1 MARYQITLAYDGT
14 NFLGFQRSGKLRTV
28 QAEVE
33 KALRG
38 LGWQDRII
46 LSAGRTD
53 TGVHASGQVI
63 AFDLEWNHS
72 AETLGK
78 ALNAALPNDVAVQEC
93 REAAADFHPRYDATR
108 RTYHYRIICK
118 PERDPL
124 LERFAW
130 RVWPALDERRL
141 HETARLLTGTHDFAA
156 FGTPP
161 RDGGSTVRTVF
172 HAAWETTQHGL
183 LFTVSANAFLYHMV
197 RRLVYWQVLAA
208 QDRLSLEDWAQA
220 VQAAR
225 PLTPGLA
232 PAQGLTL
239 VEVCYDRNASF
250 ARQEE

>member
-14 NFLGFQRSGKLRTV
+14 NFLGFQRSGKSRTV
-28 QAEVE
+28 QGEVE

-53 TGVHASGQVI
+53 AGVHASGQVV

-78 ALNAALPNDVAVQEC
+78 ALNAALPEDVAVQEC
-93 REAAADFHPRYDATR
+93 RVTSADFHPRYDATR

-124 LERFAW
+124 LERYAW
-130 RVWPALDERRL
+130 RVWPALDAQLL
-141 HETARLLTGTHDFAA
+141 HETARLLPGTHDFAA

-161 RDGGSTVRTVF
+161 RVGGSTVRTVF
-172 HAAWETTQHGL
+172 HAAWETAQHGL
-183 LFTVSANAFLYHMV
+183 VFVVSANAFLYHMV
-197 RRLVYWQVLAA
+197 RRLVFWQVLAG
-208 QDRLSLEDWAQA
+208 QDRLSREEWAQA
-220 VQAAR
+220 VQSAR
-225 PLTPGLA
+225 ALTPGLA
-232 PAQGLTL
+232 PAHGLTL
-239 VEVCYDRNASF
+239 VEVCYDRNAPF
-250 ARQEE
+250 ERQEE